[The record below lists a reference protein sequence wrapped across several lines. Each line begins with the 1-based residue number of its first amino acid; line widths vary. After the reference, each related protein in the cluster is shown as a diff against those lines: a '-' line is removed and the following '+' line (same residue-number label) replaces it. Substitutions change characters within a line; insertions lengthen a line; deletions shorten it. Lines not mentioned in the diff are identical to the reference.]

1 MEDTQYRKIFG
12 ENLRLLRESF
22 GQTRQIFAAR
32 LDSSVHTL
40 QSYEAGT
47 RSPNFRRFL
56 QICNALVVSPNDLLA
71 GLYSWP
77 TELDRLRELA
87 RIMEGLDDAAARKI
101 QGVQDIFIESALD
114 THPKLTGAGFGSRL
128 HLLRADVGMDV
139 TALAE
144 MCMVARPTL
153 QGYESGQY
161 DPSIPVILRLC
172 EALGVSP
179 DYLLAPELERLS
191 FPDARLADLRPRQI
205 VTLLEIT
212 RYMANNF

>member
-22 GQTRQIFAAR
+22 GQTREAFAAR

-56 QICNALVVSPNDLLA
+56 QICNVLTVSPNNLLT
-71 GLYSWP
+71 GLYPWP
-77 TELDRLRELA
+77 TEIDHLRELA
-87 RIMEGLDDAAARKI
+87 RITEGLDETVAQTIR
-101 QGVQDIFIESALD
+101 GVQDIFIESALD
-114 THPKLTGAGFGSRL
+114 TPPKLTGAGFGPRL
-128 HLLRADVGMDV
+128 HLLRTDVGMDV

-144 MCMVARPTL
+144 MCMVARPTI

-179 DYLLAPELERLS
+179 DYLLAPELERPS
-191 FPDARLADLRPRQI
+191 CPDARLADLRPRQI
-205 VTLLEIT
+205 KALLDVTQYL
-212 RYMANNF
+212 ANNF

>member
-12 ENLRLLRESF
+12 ENLRLLRESMD
-22 GQTRQIFAAR
+22 QTREAFAAR

-56 QICNALVVSPNDLLA
+56 QICNSLQVSPNNLLE
-71 GLYSWP
+71 GLYPWP
-77 TELDRLRELA
+77 TEIDHLRELA
-87 RIMEGLDDAAARKI
+87 CIMEGLDETVAQKI
-101 QGVQDIFIESALD
+101 RGVQDIFIESALD
-114 THPKLTGAGFGSRL
+114 TPPKLTGAGFGSRL
-128 HLLRADVGMDV
+128 HLLRADTGMDV